1 LAALGFSAGVVIRR
15 GSRSFCA
22 VLVFGGEF
30 RWTDMVAGGLCVVV
44 VLAGSLG
51 VVVLFFALRRNNV
64 MVCYGGS
71 CPTVLLCSIGFGE
84 LVVLSTAMATVSF
97 QQWLMFR
104 SQPCWICGGGWWF

>member
-1 LAALGFSAGVVIRR
+1 LEALVFSAGVVVRR

-22 VLVFGGEF
+22 VLVFDGEF
-30 RWTDMVAGGLCVVV
+30 RWTNMVAGGLCVVV